1 MLIVCVRQ
9 RHVSAKSELVGWV
22 HTIVSYVLISLQR
35 HTRGRL
41 FTSVSGCENTYGGF
55 HWTGNDVVSSRCVQS
70 FQFLDAKIEST
81 LQATETTCC
90 SEKWCENNS
99 VHLHLSAGIFP
110 PPFSPLCPLLNL
122 SVPRQAVQ
130 IKGIC
135 YHLVFFLNGYTC
147 GTSGSRPDSLL
158 TFLCSILCSHGN
170 CCMFGRKLLKAVEKE
185 RAEGGSIKGEQA
197 REGGRADELSVVG
210 LHPV

>member
-1 MLIVCVRQ
+1 MCWFHYKGTPGEGCLHQCLVVKI
-9 RHVSAKSELVGWV
+9 HTGVS
-22 HTIVSYVLISLQR
+22 
-35 HTRGRL
+35 
-41 FTSVSGCENTYGGF
+41 
-55 HWTGNDVVSSRCVQS
+55 TGQ
-70 FQFLDAKIEST
+70 EMM
-81 LQATETTCC
+81 
-90 SEKWCENNS
+90 
-99 VHLHLSAGIFP
+99 LSAHDVFRVFSSWMLKLNLHCKPLKLPAVQKSDVKTIRFIYICLQGFFP
-110 PPFSPLCPLLNL
+110 LPFPLSAHCYLLNL